1 MTAEQGSLMEDPG
14 RPRVAVFTLGG
25 TIAMQSAPGGGG
37 VTPTLLA
44 ADLLAAVPG
53 LDEVR
58 VALSVRDVANKPG
71 ASLSFTDLYALAD
84 VINTALAGGCAGAVV
99 VQGTD
104 TIEETAYLL
113 DLLVVSD
120 GPVVVTGAMRHPSL
134 AGADG
139 PANILASVRV
149 AADAAARGL
158 GCLVVMNDQV
168 HAARWVQ
175 KAHTASP
182 AAFASPGYGPLG
194 QVIEGKVALPLRLAL
209 PSPVFA
215 SGSRRDV
222 RVGLVTITLGDD
234 GVLVGALA
242 DHVDGLVVA
251 GLGVGHVPADVVATL
266 EKLAARM
273 PVVLASRTGAGPV
286 HDRTYGFSGS
296 ETDLLARGL
305 ISAGYL
311 APVKA
316 RLLLHLLLATEA
328 NDSRV
333 RETFASA
340 GAIPGSGHR

>member
-1 MTAEQGSLMEDPG
+1 MTAEQGSLVEDPG
-14 RPRVAVFTLGG
+14 RPQVAVFTLGG
-25 TIAMQSAPGGGG
+25 TIAMRSAPGGGG
-37 VTPTLLA
+37 VTPTLSA
-44 ADLLAAVPG
+44 ADLLAAVPA

-58 VALSVRDVANKPG
+58 VALSIRDVANKPG
-71 ASLSFTDLYALAD
+71 ASLSFADLYALAD
-84 VINTALAGGCAGAVV
+84 VINTAHAGGCAGAVV
-99 VQGTD
+99 IQGTD

-149 AADAAARGL
+149 AADGAARGL

-182 AAFASPGYGPLG
+182 AAFTSPGYGPLG
-194 QVIEGKVALPLRLAL
+194 HVIEGRVAIPVRLAWR
-209 PSPVFA
+209 SPVFT

-222 RVGLVTITLGDD
+222 RVGLVTIALGDD
-234 GVLVGALA
+234 GMLIDALA
-242 DHVDGLVVA
+242 ERVDGLVVA
-251 GLGVGHVPADVVATL
+251 GLGVGHVPADAVAIL
-266 EKLAARM
+266 DKLAGRM
-273 PVVLASRTGAGPV
+273 PVVLASRTGGGPV
-286 HDRTYGFSGS
+286 HERTYGFPGS
-296 ETDLLARGL
+296 ETDLQARGL

-316 RLLLHLLLATEA
+316 RLLLHLLLATGA
-328 NDSRV
+328 NDTRI
-333 RETFASA
+333 RETFAVA
-340 GAIPGSGHR
+340 GAIAG